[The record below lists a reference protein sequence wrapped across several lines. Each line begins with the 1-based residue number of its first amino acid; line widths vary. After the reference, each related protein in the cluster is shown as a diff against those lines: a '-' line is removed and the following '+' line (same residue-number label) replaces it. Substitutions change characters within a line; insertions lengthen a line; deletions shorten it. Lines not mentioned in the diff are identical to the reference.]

1 MVDSNAPSPVEGE
14 TTRSGNFTGRVALVT
29 GATRGIGRAVAKLLA
44 AEGAQTILVARTV
57 GALEEVD
64 DEICKA
70 GGLKPTLVPLDLT
83 ELDRIDGI
91 GSALYE
97 RYGKLDVLVGNAGAL
112 GVLSPVGHIP
122 PKTWEETFTINV
134 HANYRLLR
142 SLDPLLR
149 LSEAGR
155 ALFVTSGQASKANA
169 YWSLYAATK
178 AALDALV
185 KSYAEE
191 VQKFGIKANLLS
203 PGPIRTSMRAEAFPG
218 ENPETLRTPEEI
230 APAFLAPLQPD
241 YDRTGEVIALPRT

>member
-1 MVDSNAPSPVEGE
+1 MADNTEAPSANKADDRG
-14 TTRSGNFTGRVALVT
+14 RMSARVALVT

-70 GGLKPTLVPLDLT
+70 GGLKPTLVPLDLS

-91 GSALYE
+91 GAALYE
-97 RYGKLDVLVGNAGAL
+97 RYGKLDALVGNAGTL
-112 GVLSPVGHIP
+112 GVLSPIAHIP
-122 PKTWEETFTINV
+122 PKTWEDAFTVNV

-149 LSEAGR
+149 LSDAGR
-155 ALFVTSGQASKANA
+155 ALFVTSGQAEKANA
-169 YWSLYAATK
+169 YWSVYAATK
-178 AALDALV
+178 AALNALV

-191 VQKFGIKANLLS
+191 VAKFGIKANLVS
-203 PGPIRTSMRAEAFPG
+203 PGPIRTAMRAQAFPG
-218 ENPETLRTPEEI
+218 EDPEKLRTPEQI
-230 APAFLAPLQPD
+230 APAFLPALLPD
-241 YDRTGEVIALPRT
+241 YETTGGIIDIPRD